1 METPRVMESK
11 QITMLEEI
19 PFGCVFLSIEGTIT
33 YANRVMLRLLGLET
47 ENEWMDQSMVDFL
60 PDEQQASF
68 SAYVEELR
76 ERELAGIWQSFS
88 LVNRAGE
95 RVHVLMNGRLDGE
108 IVDEHGSIALY
119 CFKRDPVQKSF
130 AKEKE
135 STRRT
140 FNNNKYQ
147 VIFESATI
155 GIAVFEDDGT
165 IDEVNKTFE
174 TYFNIKREDLLGRP
188 CCEVFSSPRFEK
200 IQSIMDSI
208 CAGNEVNERNVVRL
222 NNPEGGHRILE
233 FSLAKVFN
241 RSLDMNMLMMIVE
254 DITDQRDTQKA
265 LVQSEKLA
273 LTGRLAA
280 SLAHEINNPLQ
291 TSIGCLG
298 LAEEMLEEDDRDL
311 GVYIQ
316 MAIEELRR
324 SARIVKKLR
333 DLNRTPEEAEKSLVD
348 LQEMLNGVL
357 ILTRKGLHDRNI
369 VPIFP
374 YQGEKPLVMAS
385 EDQLQQVFLNLIMN
399 AIDALHD
406 GGNIYLDILRKEN
419 PNGIMVK
426 IRDTGVG
433 IKPEHLENIF
443 DPFFTTKKDGL
454 GLGLFT
460 SKRIIENHGG
470 WLDVESEPGVGT
482 EFSIWLPAQGPAKEE
497 E

>member
-1 METPRVMESK
+1 MESK
-11 QITMLEEI
+11 QVTMLEEI
-19 PFGCVFLSIEGTIT
+19 PFGCVFLSVEGTVS
-33 YANRVMLRLLGLET
+33 YANRIMLNLLGLKSESDLRNRPLV
-47 ENEWMDQSMVDFL
+47 EFL
-60 PDEQQASF
+60 TDEQQASF
-68 SAYVEELR
+68 STYINGLR
-76 ERELAGIWQSFS
+76 EGDSAGTWQSFS
-88 LVNRAGE
+88 LVNPVNE
-95 RVHVLMNGRLDGE
+95 RVHVLVNGRLDGE
-108 IVDEHGSIALY
+108 IVDEHDSIALY
-119 CFKRDPVQKSF
+119 FFKRDPLQKPF
-130 AKEKE
+130 DRDTE
-135 STRRT
+135 SRRRT
-140 FNNNKYQ
+140 FGDNKYQ

-155 GIAVFEDDGT
+155 GIAVFEEDGT

-174 TYFNIKREDLLGRP
+174 SYFDLKRDDILGRP
-188 CCEVFSSPRFEK
+188 CCDVFNQPEFEK
-200 IQSIMDSI
+200 VQRVMDAI
-208 CAGNEVNERNVVRL
+208 CDGTETFERNVVTL
-222 NNPEGGHRILE
+222 NKHKGGHRILE

-241 RSLDMNMLMMIVE
+241 RSLNLNMLMMIVE
-254 DITDQRDTQKA
+254 DITNQRDTQKA
-265 LVQSEKLA
+265 LIQSEKLA

-311 GVYIQ
+311 GVYVQ

-333 DLNRTPEEAEKSLVD
+333 DLNRTPDETEKTQVD

-357 ILTRKGLHDRNI
+357 ILTRKRLHDRNI
-369 VPIFP
+369 VPVFP

-399 AIDALHD
+399 ASDALEK
-406 GGNIYLDILRKEN
+406 GGNIYLDIIPKTDPE
-419 PNGIMVK
+419 GMIVK
-426 IRDTGVG
+426 VRDTGIG
-433 IKPEHLENIF
+433 IQPEHLDNIF

-460 SKRIIENHGG
+460 SKRIIENHDG

-482 EFSIWLPAQGPAKEE
+482 EFTIWLPGQAPTNEE